1 MLLNEREVLRR
12 RQLQLVGKVLA
23 RLRGKDTELV
33 FLHQADGALAEA
45 EEKMKRFINVEC
57 TFLSFQFGFYD
68 FCDKLKLLF

>member
-45 EEKMKRFINVEC
+45 EEKMKRFINV
-57 TFLSFQFGFYD
+57 
-68 FCDKLKLLF
+68 